1 VFAQRVS
8 DVRSNKNN
16 YKEVMEDDLML
27 RKQSISNC
35 EKIHRHDDTCNGT
48 LKNSER
54 EEKEEDD

>member
-1 VFAQRVS
+1 VS
-8 DVRSNKNN
+8 DVRSSKNN
-16 YKEVMEDDLML
+16 YKEVMEDDLMH

-35 EKIHRHDDTCNGT
+35 EKIHMHDYTCNGT